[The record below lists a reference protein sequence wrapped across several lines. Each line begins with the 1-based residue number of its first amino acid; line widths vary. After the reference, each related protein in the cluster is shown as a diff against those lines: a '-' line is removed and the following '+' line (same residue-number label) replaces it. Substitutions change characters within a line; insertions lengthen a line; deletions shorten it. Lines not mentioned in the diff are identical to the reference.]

1 MQYQL
6 DWKDYFEKSAEVVA
20 EGQVLLRN
28 NGVLP
33 LDKNKKIAVFGRIQL
48 DYYKSGTGSGGMVN
62 VPYVVTIVDGLRR
75 EGIEV
80 EETLYRTYVD
90 WVQEH
95 PFDVGTGWGM
105 EPWCQEEMSLSDR
118 LLHEVA
124 EKTDTALVIIG
135 RTAGEEQDN
144 KLEEG
149 SFLLTLAEKTML
161 EQVRCNFD
169 KMVVVLNVGN
179 IMDTEVIE
187 DLGVDALL
195 YAWQGGMAGGLG
207 TARVLSG
214 AVNPSG
220 KLPDTVAKQVSD
232 YSSDAF
238 FGGETGDCYAED
250 IYVGYRYFATFAP
263 QAVKYPFGYGLSYT
277 TFAVETEAVTKR
289 QGGYTCKV
297 QVTNTGAMAG
307 KEVVQVYVSAP
318 QGELGK
324 PEKVLAGFAKT
335 KLLEPGETQQ
345 LVIEIREKDLASYD
359 DSGCTGHPYCF
370 VLEKGNYRFMIGT
383 DASVSKVVAEFAY
396 EETIVIEQLSQA
408 LAPVRPFKR
417 MKPAAGQTQG
427 EYEVLWEEVPLLAE
441 SEEKRREQY
450 LPGDREIIGDQGW
463 KLQDVLQGKVTME
476 QFISQLSKEE
486 LNCLVRGEGMGS
498 PRVTAGTASAFGG
511 VSDALTAYGI
521 PCGCCADGP
530 SGMRLDCGTKAF
542 SIANG
547 TLIASTFDPALVEEL
562 FTMLGTEM
570 TMNRV
575 DCLLGPGMNIHR
587 HPLNGRNF
595 EYFSEDPYLTGS
607 MASAELRGLNK
618 AGVDGAIKH
627 FCANNQETN
636 RHELDSVISERA
648 LREIYLKGFEM
659 TVEQGCA
666 HAIMTT
672 YGAVNGLWNASN
684 FDLTTTILREQWGF
698 DGFVMTDW
706 WANINERNKPIDKNN
721 FAAMVRAQNDVY
733 MVCSDGSKGDDNVME
748 ALENGSLTLGE
759 LQRCAGN
766 VCRFLLHTHAMERM
780 MGQKV
785 EVELLN
791 APEDADAGQEPVV
804 FYDLYQD
811 QGLELDLSE
820 INTDKGKSYSFA
832 LTVHDTGYYN
842 VTLTASSDAGEL
854 AQIPVTLFSLGTA
867 QGTFTWNGTGGKPVS
882 FTKEVP
888 YFSRFT
894 TMRLYFANSGL
905 KMHSIKIEIKQLV
918 DGRFS

>member
-1 MQYQL
+1 
-6 DWKDYFEKSAEVVA
+6 
-20 EGQVLLRN
+20 
-28 NGVLP
+28 
-33 LDKNKKIAVFGRIQL
+33 
-48 DYYKSGTGSGGMVN
+48 
-62 VPYVVTIVDGLRR
+62 
-75 EGIEV
+75 
-80 EETLYRTYVD
+80 
-90 WVQEH
+90 
-95 PFDVGTGWGM
+95 
-105 EPWCQEEMSLSDR
+105 
-118 LLHEVA
+118 
-124 EKTDTALVIIG
+124 
-135 RTAGEEQDN
+135 
-144 KLEEG
+144 
-149 SFLLTLAEKTML
+149 
-161 EQVRCNFD
+161 
-169 KMVVVLNVGN
+169 
-179 IMDTEVIE
+179 
-187 DLGVDALL
+187 
-195 YAWQGGMAGGLG
+195 
-207 TARVLSG
+207 
-214 AVNPSG
+214 
-220 KLPDTVAKQVSD
+220 
-232 YSSDAF
+232 
-238 FGGETGDCYAED
+238 
-250 IYVGYRYFATFAP
+250 
-263 QAVKYPFGYGLSYT
+263 
-277 TFAVETEAVTKR
+277 
-289 QGGYTCKV
+289 
-297 QVTNTGAMAG
+297 
-307 KEVVQVYVSAP
+307 
-318 QGELGK
+318 
-324 PEKVLAGFAKT
+324 
-335 KLLEPGETQQ
+335 
-345 LVIEIREKDLASYD
+345 
-359 DSGCTGHPYCF
+359 
-370 VLEKGNYRFMIGT
+370 
-383 DASVSKVVAEFAY
+383 
-396 EETIVIEQLSQA
+396 
-408 LAPVRPFKR
+408 
-417 MKPAAGQTQG
+417 
-427 EYEVLWEEVPLLAE
+427 
-441 SEEKRREQY
+441 
-450 LPGDREIIGDQGW
+450 
-463 KLQDVLQGKVTME
+463 
-476 QFISQLSKEE
+476 
-486 LNCLVRGEGMGS
+486 
-498 PRVTAGTASAFGG
+498 
-511 VSDALTAYGI
+511 
-521 PCGCCADGP
+521 
-530 SGMRLDCGTKAF
+530 
-542 SIANG
+542 
-547 TLIASTFDPALVEEL
+547 
-562 FTMLGTEM
+562 
-570 TMNRV
+570 
-575 DCLLGPGMNIHR
+575 
-587 HPLNGRNF
+587 
-595 EYFSEDPYLTGS
+595 

-766 VCRFLLHTHAMERM
+766 VCRFLLHTYAMERM

>member
-6 DWKDYFEKSAEVVA
+6 DWKEYFEKSAEVVA
-20 EGQVLLRN
+20 EGQVLLHN

-33 LDKNKKIAVFGRIQL
+33 LDKTKQIAVFGRIQM

-62 VPYVVTIVDGLRR
+62 VPYVVTIVEGLRQ
-75 EGIEV
+75 EGIEI
-80 EETLYRTYVD
+80 EETLYRTYAE

-105 EPWCQEEMSLSDR
+105 EPWCQEEMPLSDK
-118 LLHEVA
+118 LLQEVA

-149 SFLLTLAEKTML
+149 SFLLTQEEQKML
-161 EQVRCNFD
+161 ELVRRDFD

-179 IMDTEVIE
+179 IMDTELIE
-187 DLGVDALL
+187 NLGVDALL

-207 TARVLSG
+207 TARVLTG
-214 AVNPSG
+214 TVNPSG

-232 YSSDAF
+232 YGSDSF
-238 FGGETGDCYAED
+238 FGGETGDYYAED
-250 IYVGYRYFATFAP
+250 IYVGYRYFETFAP
-263 QAVKYPFGYGLSYT
+263 QAVKYPFGYGMSYT
-277 TFAVETEAVTKR
+277 TFDVETEDVTKR
-289 QGGYTCKV
+289 QGSYACKV
-297 QVTNTGAMAG
+297 QVSNTGEMAG

-318 QGELGK
+318 QGKLGK
-324 PEKVLAGFAKT
+324 PQKVLVGFEKT
-335 KLLEPGETQQ
+335 KLLQPGETQH
-345 LVIEIREKDLASYD
+345 LLIEIREKDFASYD

-370 VLEKGNYRFMIGT
+370 ILEKGNYRFLVGT
-383 DASVSKVVAEFAY
+383 DASVSKVAAEFTY
-396 EETIVIEQLSQA
+396 EETVVIEQLSQA
-408 LAPVRPFKR
+408 LAPVKPFQR
-417 MKPAAGQTQG
+417 MKPATEKKQG
-427 EYEVLWEEVPLLAE
+427 EYGVIWEEVPLLEE
-441 SEEKRREQY
+441 SEEKHREQY
-450 LPGDREIIGDQGW
+450 MPEDMEITGDQGW
-463 KLQDVLQGKVTME
+463 KLSDVLLGRITME
-476 QFISQLSKEE
+476 QFICQLSKEE

-547 TLIASTFDPALVEEL
+547 TLIASTFNLALIEEL

-595 EYFSEDPYLTGS
+595 EYFSEDPYLTGC
-607 MASAELRGLNK
+607 MASAELCGLNK
-618 AGVDGAIKH
+618 AGVDGVVKH

-659 TVEQGCA
+659 TVEQGYA
-666 HAIMTT
+666 HAVMTT

-733 MVCSDGSKGDDNVME
+733 MVCSDGSRGDDNVME
-748 ALENGSLTLGE
+748 ALGNGSLTLGE
-759 LQRCAGN
+759 LQKCAGN
-766 VCRFLLHTHAMERM
+766 VCRFILHTHAMERM
-780 MGQKV
+780 MGQTV
-785 EVELLN
+785 EVKLLN
-791 APEDADAGQEPVV
+791 APEDADAGQEPVI
-804 FYDLYQD
+804 FYDLYQE
-811 QGLELDLSE
+811 QGLELDLSS

-842 VTLTASSDAGEL
+842 VTLTASSDASEL

-894 TMRLYFANSGL
+894 TMHLYFANSGL

-918 DGRFS
+918 NGRFS

>member
-6 DWKDYFEKSAEVVA
+6 DWKEYFEKSAEVVA

-33 LDKNKKIAVFGRIQL
+33 LNKNKKIAVFGRIQL

-62 VPYVVTIVDGLRR
+62 VPYVVTIVDGLRQ

-80 EETLYRTYVD
+80 EDTLYQTYVE

-95 PFDVGTGWGM
+95 PFDMGTGWGM

-118 LLHEVA
+118 LLREVA

-149 SFLLTLAEKTML
+149 SFLLTQAEKKML
-161 EQVRCNFD
+161 EQVRHCFD

-214 AVNPSG
+214 AANPSG

-277 TFAVETEAVTKR
+277 TFAVETEAVMKR

-297 QVTNTGAMAG
+297 QVTNTGEMAG

-335 KLLEPGETQQ
+335 KMLEPGETEH
-345 LVIEIREKDLASYD
+345 LVIEISEKDFASYD

-383 DASVSKVVAEFAY
+383 DASVSKIVAEFTY
-396 EETIVIEQLSQA
+396 KDTIVIEQLSQA
-408 LAPVRPFKR
+408 LAPIRPFKR

-427 EYEVLWEEVPLLAE
+427 EYEVVWEEVPLLAV

-450 LPGDREIIGDQGW
+450 LPEDREIIGDQGW

-511 VSDALTAYGI
+511 VSDALTTYGI

-562 FTMLGTEM
+562 FAMLGTEM

-636 RHELDSVISERA
+636 RHELDSLISERA

-733 MVCSDGSKGDDNVME
+733 MVCSDGSKGEDNVME

-867 QGTFTWNGTGGKPVS
+867 QGTFTWNGTGGNPVS